1 VKDRVFTGPDV
12 EEAIAVAAASLG
24 LPRAELRYVVLD
36 TGTAAGRGLRP
47 IPARIAVLLEEA
59 GRAPGRERASAPA
72 GPSDPGRDPRPEPQA
87 DPRAGL
93 RETIRA
99 VAEAGGLDV
108 EAEIQETDEAVV
120 VHLRGADQ
128 AFFLG
133 PAGRGD
139 VLRATEHLLLRLHG
153 AALQPRALRLTCEG
167 FRERRDEALAA
178 EARDLA
184 AAMRADG
191 QPRVM
196 EPLNAY
202 ERRIVHVALQDE
214 PGVTTYSV
222 GEGASR
228 RVTVAP
234 ARPPDPAPGA
244 HDGAE

>member
-1 VKDRVFTGPDV
+1 VKDRVFSGPDV

-36 TGTAAGRGLRP
+36 AGTAGGRGLRP
-47 IPARIAVLLEEA
+47 TPARIAVLFQE
-59 GRAPGRERASAPA
+59 PGRPPDPAPEREAAPA
-72 GPSDPGRDPRPEPQA
+72 GPA

-108 EAEIQETDEAVV
+108 EAEVEETEEAVV
-120 VHLRGADQ
+120 VRLRGADQ

-133 PAGRGD
+133 PEGRGD

-153 AALQPRALRLTCEG
+153 AALQPRVLRLTCEG
-167 FRERRDEALAA
+167 FRERRDQALVE
-178 EARDLA
+178 EARRLA
-184 AAMRADG
+184 AAVRADG

-202 ERRIVHVALQDE
+202 ERRVVHVALQGE
-214 PGVTTYSV
+214 PRVTTYSV
-222 GEGASR
+222 GEGSTR

-234 ARPPDPAPGA
+234 AGPRDPAPEA
-244 HDGAE
+244 HDGGE